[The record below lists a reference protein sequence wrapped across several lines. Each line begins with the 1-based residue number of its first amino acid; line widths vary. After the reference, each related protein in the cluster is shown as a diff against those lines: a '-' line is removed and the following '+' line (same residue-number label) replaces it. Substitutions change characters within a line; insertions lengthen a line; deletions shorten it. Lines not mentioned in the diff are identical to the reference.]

1 MRLTKAPLPILMLLL
16 RYLGSYL
23 IGIVLAASIASFGGG
38 SVLSLIFDSALVGCP
53 FFLVALLVGLG
64 FRKSVA
70 AHPVPWSLAVP
81 VATALIWFSLDLTT
95 GDLFDPVRLALYAT
109 FCAAACGAVFLA
121 TTRLWPLR

>member
-16 RYLGSYL
+16 RYVGSYL
-23 IGIVLAASIASFGGG
+23 IGVVLAASIGSIGGG
-38 SVLSLIFDSALVGCP
+38 SALDLIFYSAAVGFP
-53 FFLVALLVGLG
+53 FFLVAVLVGLG

-95 GDLFDPVRLALYAT
+95 GDLFNLVLLALYAT

-121 TTRLWPLR
+121 TLRLWPLR